1 MFTIK
6 KIKNMDN
13 LTEIIA
19 IIGGLL
25 GTAGL
30 WKFAETRI
38 KLKADQKKNA
48 TENSD
53 TIQYRDDLKHRVAK
67 LEELLVES
75 AKEKDELRA
84 SVLKLTEEV
93 ASLRTKVEYLEKE
106 NELLKMR

>member
-1 MFTIK
+1 
-6 KIKNMDN
+6 MDN
-13 LTEIIA
+13 LTEIVTIV
-19 IIGGLL
+19 GGVL
-25 GTAGL
+25 GTAGI
-30 WKFAETRI
+30 WKFAEAR
-38 KLKADQKKNA
+38 LKVKAEQKKEEI
-48 TENSD
+48 ENND
-53 TIQYRDDLKHRVAK
+53 GNQYRDDLKKRVTK